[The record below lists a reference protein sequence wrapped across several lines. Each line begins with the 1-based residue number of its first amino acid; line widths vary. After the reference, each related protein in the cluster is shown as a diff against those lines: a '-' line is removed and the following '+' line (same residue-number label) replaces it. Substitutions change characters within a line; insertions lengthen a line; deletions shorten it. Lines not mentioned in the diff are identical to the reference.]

1 MLVDRISKGS
11 ATFTFTDADLNA
23 LGLACF
29 TAAGV
34 LIDEED
40 AATSALIEAM
50 GAAFVGAWHAV
61 KAQFA
66 MPVGM
71 LESDNGGGDC
81 EETKTA

>member
-1 MLVDRISKGS
+1 MLVDRISLGS

-50 GAAFVGAWHAV
+50 GAAFVGAWYAV

-66 MPVGM
+66 VPVGA
-71 LESDNGGGDC
+71 LEDCNGVDSGHHDG
-81 EETKTA
+81 